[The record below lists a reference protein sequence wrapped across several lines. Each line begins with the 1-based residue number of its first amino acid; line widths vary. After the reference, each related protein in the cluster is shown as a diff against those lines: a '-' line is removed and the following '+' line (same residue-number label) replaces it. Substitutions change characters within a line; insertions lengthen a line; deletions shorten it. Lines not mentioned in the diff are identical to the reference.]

1 MNKLILAGLLCVA
14 TTSITSCT
22 TTKVHL
28 FTEGL
33 TQETIT
39 YLQASLDSEGYVTLL
54 NSLPV
59 PEGIITPMI
68 VYSPMHSEL
77 AQVEQLRDFISTLG
91 YEVDLEP
98 VSRGN
103 HFYTSINVGV
113 YLSPYVPGRKRVI
126 SILGKELFGVC
137 PSSDATLALDT
148 DLTFALKLNLWDEQT
163 DKTST
168 TTRSG
173 KWRQS
178 DDTVYFEIGPR
189 EISFTLSRFQKDT
202 DYAHVEGIRL
212 RNDSDSEFFDQCH
225 FTYTELIPW

>member
-1 MNKLILAGLLCVA
+1 MKLNQILLCVLVFGI
-14 TTSITSCT
+14 SSCT

-33 TQETIT
+33 TQDTIT
-39 YLQASLDSEGYVTLL
+39 HLQQALDKKGYQILL

-68 VYSPMHSEL
+68 VYSPMHSDL
-77 AQVEQLRDFISTLG
+77 VQVEKLRDYISILG

-113 YLSPYVPGRKRVI
+113 YLSPYVPGRKRVM
-126 SILGKELFGVC
+126 SLLDKELFGNC
-137 PSSDATLALDT
+137 PATNASLMLNA
-148 DLTFALKLNLWDEQT
+148 DLTFKLESSDWDEQNRET
-163 DKTST
+163 NAR
-168 TTRSG
+168 TRTG

-178 DDTVYFEIGPR
+178 DTTVYFETGSR
-189 EISFTLSRFQKDT
+189 EIAFTLSRFQKDT
-202 DYAHVEGIRL
+202 DYARVEGIRL
-212 RNDSDSEFFDQCH
+212 RNDAENELFDRCH
-225 FTYTELIPW
+225 FSYTEMIPW